1 MKLQRSECVIGLYT
15 AVVHRNCIFHC
26 RYGFLHVLT
35 EYQVQETG
43 KAKEERGKR
52 VGREREER
60 GREER
65 GKRVGREREDRE
77 KREGRKGRKEGGKR
91 EGRERE
97 GRGKREGRVREEGG
111 KKEGRKD
118 RG

>member
-52 VGREREER
+52 EGREREER
-60 GREER
+60 GRRE
-65 GKRVGREREDRE
+65 GREREGE
-77 KREGRKGRKEGGKR
+77 EGGKR
-91 EGRERE
+91 EGREK
-97 GRGKREGRVREEGG
+97 G
-111 KKEGRKD
+111 
-118 RG
+118 

>member
-35 EYQVQETG
+35 EYQVQEAG
-43 KAKEERGKR
+43 KAK
-52 VGREREER
+52 REREGGKRERRGRKEEGGKREGR

-65 GKRVGREREDRE
+65 GKM
-77 KREGRKGRKEGGKR
+77 EGRKGREDGGK
-91 EGRERE
+91 GERIKSK
-97 GRGKREGRVREEGG
+97 GKEE
-111 KKEGRKD
+111 K
-118 RG
+118 

>member
-52 VGREREER
+52 
-60 GREER
+60 
-65 GKRVGREREDRE
+65 
-77 KREGRKGRKEGGKR
+77 
-91 EGRERE
+91 E
-97 GRGKREGRVREEGG
+97 GRGREEGG
-111 KKEGRKD
+111 KGERIRRKGKAE
-118 RG
+118 R